1 MVFLTSICLGVTG
14 MFSVLLLREFLPFR
28 VSVSDLELNPSAWL
42 NQKVAVQG
50 KLVGPIGFVAMGIP
64 PPWNKILYDAHAS
77 LGVRGWGGTYRLENV
92 LVIGVIRREIYEYRG
107 REITFYYLDALEVHR
122 LDKEA

>member
-1 MVFLTSICLGVTG
+1 

-50 KLVGPIGFVAMGIP
+50 KLVGPLGFAAMGIP
-64 PPWNKILYDAHAS
+64 PPWNNILYGLNKTTLKTPAAS
-77 LGVRGWGGTYRLENV
+77 FGVRGLMGTYHFENV
-92 LVIGVIRREIYEYRG
+92 TVIGVIRRKIYENFG
-107 REITFYYLDALEVHR
+107 REITSYYLDAVEIHR